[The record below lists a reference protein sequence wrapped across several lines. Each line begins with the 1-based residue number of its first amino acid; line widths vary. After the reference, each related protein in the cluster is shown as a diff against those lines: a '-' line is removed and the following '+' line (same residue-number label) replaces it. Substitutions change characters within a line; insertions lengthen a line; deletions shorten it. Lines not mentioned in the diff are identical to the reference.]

1 MKKKSPTN
9 TCNLFAYR
17 AATEPRKLI
26 TSVVVLETGLGLE
39 TSLEIRI
46 FVLGLDL
53 GLEPSG
59 LGLVLGLEPF
69 WSRILRRDQHETS
82 Y

>member
-1 MKKKSPTN
+1 MHRQNKWS
-9 TCNLFAYR
+9 LFA
-17 AATEPRKLI
+17 
-26 TSVVVLETGLGLE
+26 SVVVLETGLGLE

-46 FVLGLDL
+46 FFLGLDL

>member
-1 MKKKSPTN
+1 M
-9 TCNLFAYR
+9 NLGGKRFVFHVSIIVL
-17 AATEPRKLI
+17 TIL

-46 FVLGLDL
+46 FFLGLDL